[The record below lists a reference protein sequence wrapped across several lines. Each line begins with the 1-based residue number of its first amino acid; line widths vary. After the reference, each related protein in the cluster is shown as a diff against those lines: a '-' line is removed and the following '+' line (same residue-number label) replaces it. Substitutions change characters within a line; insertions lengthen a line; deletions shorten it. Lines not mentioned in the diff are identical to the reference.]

1 MVAESAGAWAV
12 SLGLVAWL
20 RWCSWPVPLGL
31 VAWLR
36 WYSWPSESPAW
47 EQEADEVSSHLR

>member
-20 RWCSWPVPLGL
+20 RWCGQPVPLGL
-31 VAWLR
+31 VAIATLVQL
-36 WYSWPSESPAW
+36 A
-47 EQEADEVSSHLR
+47 A